1 MTKLFLSVFFLFMSF
16 CVIGQSRT
24 IKGKVNSNDGK
35 AIPSASV
42 SAESKTVITDND
54 GQFSIDASAGK
65 ITVTI
70 SAVGYNSQ
78 TVEVSANQSFIQVSL
93 AADLKKLDPVVVTAL
108 GISKKS
114 RTLSYSTQAV
124 QNSEL
129 TTVKNT
135 NVINSLSGKVAGL
148 QVSRTSGGAGGSVKV
163 VLRGNKSTTSSDPL
177 YVIDGMPVVNVV
189 GGPDAGLYNSAPD
202 PGDIM
207 STINPDDIESIN
219 VLKGASATALYG
231 SRGGNGVILITTKK
245 GKAGTSKID
254 FSSNITFDNAAILP
268 KQQFGYGQ
276 STAATTSTT
285 GSEDSWGAKGATM
298 PGSNYL
304 KDFYNTGV
312 TFINSIGFSAG
323 NEKSSN
329 YFSYSNTDNKGIL
342 PTSKFQQHTVNYRL
356 NSKFLNDKLI
366 FDANVNAS
374 FQKAHNRLTPGI
386 YYNPLPGLY
395 LFPRGLDFNAY
406 KNYEYFSQS
415 RYLYAQNWWNINYDK
430 DQANGGGWGGQDYQ
444 QNPYWVLNRNP
455 IENKNQNIYASASLK
470 YLLSSWLT
478 LQARGNYNMLSAD
491 NERKVYATT
500 QSTLARSNGAYS
512 INKFKSTNLYGDLIL
527 LGDKA
532 INKDLSFN
540 FTLGTSIED
549 NRKNTTSINGTPT
562 VANVFIESALDRS
575 NISITNSL
583 PRRQIQ
589 SLFGSVQFGYRNM
602 LFLELSDRND
612 WSSTLAGSASEKN
625 GFNYYSAG
633 LSAVVS
639 DMVKMP
645 EAIDFAKLR
654 VSYATVG
661 HDVTEYAQT
670 STIPQYTFNGGMTVP
685 PNSYAYLGVKPERNN
700 TIEIG
705 AQMSLLKNRL
715 SLDLT
720 WYKSNSK
727 DQFFQAIDL
736 QTINTK
742 TDINAGNIE
751 NKGIEASIS
760 FRAVKTKSFTWTTAL
775 NFARNTNKI
784 VELFDPNIVRNV
796 NPSTT
801 YGLTGGAGYSKLR
814 LGGSFGDLYGRT
826 IQTDA
831 QGRLVV
837 DNTTHLPVFVDSL
850 FGNSTPKFLLGWSNT
865 FTYNR
870 FTLSALVDG
879 KFGGQAFS
887 ITEGY
892 MDQMGVSERTGNARD
907 NGGTVAINNAVT
919 TTGQSWSGTVGASD
933 YYKAIGGKTPAGS
946 QYVYDATT
954 VRLRE
959 LSISYQIPVKSK
971 VVRDFRFGVVAN
983 NLIYFVR
990 KAPFDPEQVA
1000 GVTAGSAGIDAFGL
1014 PATRSIGFNLK
1025 CSF

>member
-16 CVIGQSRT
+16 CVLGQSRT

-42 SAESKTVITDND
+42 SADGKTVITDND

-65 ITVTI
+65 VTVSIT
-70 SAVGYNSQ
+70 AVGYNSQ
-78 TVEVSANQSFIQVSL
+78 MVDVAANQNYIQVSL
-93 AADLKKLDPVVVTAL
+93 SADLKKLDPVVVTAL

-245 GKAGTSKID
+245 GKAGISKID

-285 GSEDSWGAKGATM
+285 GSEDSWGAKGATK

-470 YLLSSWLT
+470 YLLTSWLT

-500 QSTLARSNGAYS
+500 QSTLARANGAYS

-532 INKDLSFN
+532 ISKDLSFN
-540 FTLGTSIED
+540 FTLGTSVED

-589 SLFGSVQFGYRNM
+589 SVFGSVQFGYKNM

-633 LSAVVS
+633 LSAVIS
-639 DMVKMP
+639 DMLKMP

-670 STIPQYTFNGGMTVP
+670 STIPQYTFNGGLTVP

-715 SLDLT
+715 NLDVT

-751 NKGIEASIS
+751 NKGIEASVS

-814 LGGSFGDLYGRT
+814 LGGAFGDLYGRT

-831 QGRLVV
+831 QGRMVV
-837 DNTTHLPVFVDSL
+837 DNATHLPVFIDSL

-879 KFGGQAFS
+879 KFGGDAFS

-919 TTGQSWSGTVGASD
+919 TTGQSWSGTVAASD
-933 YYKAIGGKTPAGS
+933 YYKAVGGKTPAGS

-971 VVRDFRFGVVAN
+971 IVKDFRFGVVAN

>member
-831 QGRLVV
+831 QGRMVV